1 MGVCSARAGT
11 RSPGGLSMAL
21 HAAAVRQAHP
31 EAGRQSDPR
40 SGTDAKAEF
49 GAEAGAESGD
59 GVSEGWACL
68 NALADAILVVDRE
81 NAIRFANLAAEN
93 LLHSSRKAICRRT
106 LAQYFSEDSPVFSLL
121 QQARETGSTV
131 ADSDASLESRQR
143 AIPHVAIHASPIGDS
158 AGSIVL
164 SFREQSLVHQIDRQL
179 SHRSAARSVSAMAAL
194 LAHEIRN
201 PLSGIKGAAQLLET
215 AASAEDR
222 PLASLICEEA
232 DRLNALVDR
241 FEIFADRPLVRREGV
256 NIHEVLGRVRRSAE
270 NGFAKDRRIVE
281 HYDPSLPAVLG
292 NRDRLVQVFLNL
304 VKNAAEAA
312 PDRGGEIR
320 LCTAYRSGVRIAA
333 PASDGFIRLPI
344 VVSVEDNGPGIP
356 GDLRNHLFDPF
367 VTTKSAGSGLGLALV
382 AKLVEELGGVVEFD
396 RENGRTVFRVLLP
409 AQERP

>member
-1 MGVCSARAGT
+1 MALTAASAPRARTGAGT
-11 RSPGGLSMAL
+11 
-21 HAAAVRQAHP
+21 
-31 EAGRQSDPR
+31 
-40 SGTDAKAEF
+40 GTPADAPDAPKDR
-49 GAEAGAESGD
+49 AESRAESWAD
-59 GVSEGWACL
+59 GRACL
-68 NALADAILVVDRE
+68 NALADAILVVDRD
-81 NAIRFANLAAEN
+81 NAIRFANPAAEN
-93 LLHSSRKAICRRT
+93 LLRSSRKAICRRT
-106 LAQYFSEDSPVFSLL
+106 LAQYFPEDSPVFSLL

-143 AIPHVAIHASPIGDS
+143 AIPHVAVHASPVGDG

-164 SFREQSLVHQIDRQL
+164 SFREQSIVHQIDRQL

-201 PLSGIKGAAQLLET
+201 PLSGIKGAAQLLES

-241 FEIFADRPLVRREGV
+241 FEIFADRPLVRRDGV
-256 NIHEVLGRVRRSAE
+256 NIHEVLGRVRRTAE
-270 NGFAKDRRIVE
+270 YGFAKSLRIVE
-281 HYDPSLPAVLG
+281 DYDPSLPPVPG
-292 NRDRLVQVFLNL
+292 DRDRLVQVFLNL

-312 PDRGGEIR
+312 PDRDGEIR
-320 LCTAYRSGVRIAA
+320 LRTAYRAGVRITA
-333 PASDGFIRLPI
+333 PAGDGAIRLPI

-356 GDLRNHLFDPF
+356 GELRNHLFDPF

-396 RENGRTVFRVLLP
+396 RDNGRTVFQVRLP
-409 AQERP
+409 AQEGP